1 MNILIMAAG
10 AVGGYFGSVLS
21 KTNEVTFIA
30 RGNHLREIQEH
41 GLSVKSATSGN
52 FICKSKAYESPPFG
66 YKADLIIF
74 CVKEYQNQ
82 IACQVISNSVS
93 DDTTILTLQ
102 NGLGSGDVLGREF
115 GKEKILLGAA
125 YVEASKGD
133 PGIIVEHGGVCKITF
148 GGQNKDQTERVQKV
162 EQIFKSSPIDFTVSV
177 NINSDLWQKLV
188 FISALSGMTCIT
200 RSSFQEVMT
209 HPPTRNIT
217 KTLVNETAAVASKLI
232 PNFSKDTVP
241 NVIEYLETHKNDLV
255 SSMHQDLLAG
265 KPIEIDAINGAV
277 SREGKNL
284 GIPTPIN
291 DMIVSSL
298 SLQDLRARN

>member
-10 AVGGYFGSVLS
+10 AIGGYFGSVLS

-30 RGNHLREIQEH
+30 RGEHLEKIQNY

-52 FICKSKAYESPPFG
+52 FICESKAYESPPPG

-82 IACQVISNSVS
+82 IACQVISNSVR

-102 NGLGSGDVLGREF
+102 NGLGSGDVLGKEF

-133 PGIIVEHGGVCKITF
+133 PGIVLEHGGVCKITF
-148 GGQNKDQTERVQKV
+148 GGQNQEQTERVRMV
-162 EQIFKSSPIDFTVSV
+162 EKIFKSSPIDYAVSE
-177 NINSDLWQKLV
+177 NINNDLWQKLV

-209 HPPTRNIT
+209 HPQTRDIT
-217 KTLVNETAAVASKLI
+217 KNLVRETASVASKVI

-265 KPIEIDAINGAV
+265 NPIEIDAINGAV

-291 DMIVSSL
+291 DMIASCL

>member
-30 RGNHLREIQEH
+30 RGPHLEKIQEC
-41 GLSVKSATSGN
+41 GLSVRSATSGD
-52 FICKSKAYESPPFG
+52 FVCESKAYETPPPG

-82 IACQVISNSVS
+82 KACQVIANSVTN
-93 DDTTILTLQ
+93 DTTILTLQ
-102 NGLGSGDVLGREF
+102 NGLGSGDILGREF
-115 GKEKILLGAA
+115 GNEKILLGAA
-125 YVEASKGD
+125 YIEASKAD
-133 PGIIVEHGGVCKITF
+133 PGLIVEHGGVCRITF
-148 GGQNKDQTERVQKV
+148 GGQNEEQTERVQIL
-162 EQIFKSSPIDFTVSV
+162 EQIFKASPINFTVSK
-177 NINSDLWQKLV
+177 NINDDLWQKLV
-188 FISALSGMTCIT
+188 FISALSGMTCLSI
-200 RSSFQEVMT
+200 SNFSEVMT
-209 HPPTRNIT
+209 NPYTRDIT
-217 KTLVNETAAVASKLI
+217 KELVKETASVASELI
-232 PNFSKDTVP
+232 PNFSKDTVS

-265 KPIEIDAINGAV
+265 NPMEIDAINGAV

-291 DMIVSSL
+291 DMIASCL